1 MKKVLGMLLAG
12 SINRNIYCV
21 LIVLCSFIVI
31 NKATAQEATITSN
44 QDTAVTSKLRI
55 SILTCDA
62 GEDIY
67 TIWGHTAIRVVDS
80 INNTDYVFN
89 FGTFDFN
96 TPNFVAKF
104 MKGDLQYFISATT
117 YTNFLYEYEYTGRD
131 VHEQE
136 LKLTRSEKE
145 KWYQALQVNMIGN
158 NRFYLYNFIGDNCT
172 TRIKDGLFKHAPI
185 NGYSIGIHSYREEVV
200 SGCYKAGLGWIGL
213 GIDLL
218 LGSVADNTPNLYQEA
233 FLPKLL
239 FQKIALNP
247 KLVVSTN
254 HIKYNHKEAAKG
266 GYPINYLIAFL
277 ALYIFVSKWNSIIT
291 QKIARVI
298 DISLLFLMGIGGTLV
313 LYMSQFSFHD
323 TCHGNYNLIWMHPL
337 YLLGIPVY
345 FISKKWTGYLG
356 YVFFAA
362 TVLLMVAS
370 YWIPQHIS
378 KSVMVLMVIA
388 LCLQIRLIQRG
399 NHAKYKQ

>member
-1 MKKVLGMLLAG
+1 MKKVLGMLLAE

-21 LIVLCSFIVI
+21 LIVLCSFIVN
-31 NKATAQEATITSN
+31 NKVAAQQATVTSN
-44 QDTAVTSKLRI
+44 IDTAVTSKLRI

-67 TIWGHTAIRVVDS
+67 TIWGHTAVRVVDS

-89 FGTFDFN
+89 FGSFDFN

-117 YTNFLYEYEYTGRD
+117 YTNFLYEYEYTARD

-136 LKLTRSEKE
+136 LKLTSSEKE

-158 NRFYLYNFIGDNCT
+158 NRFYLYNFIKDNCT

-200 SGCYKAGLGWIGL
+200 SGSYKAGLGWIGL

-218 LGSVADNTPNLYQEA
+218 LGSVSDNTPNLYQEA

-254 HIKYNHKEAAKG
+254 HINYNHKILEKTTD
-266 GYPINYLIAFL
+266 PILYLISFL
-277 ALYIFVSKWNSIIT
+277 ILYIFVSKWNSIIT
-291 QKIARVI
+291 QKIARVL
-298 DISLLFLMGIGGTLV
+298 DISLLCLLGIGGALV
-313 LYMSQFSFHD
+313 LYMSQFSLHD
-323 TCHGNYNLIWMHPL
+323 ACHGNYNLIWLHPL
-337 YLLGIPVY
+337 YLLAIPVY
-345 FISKKWTGYLG
+345 FISKKFTGYLG
-356 YVFFAA
+356 YFFFSA
-362 TVLLMVAS
+362 TILMMVAS

-399 NHAKYKQ
+399 SYAKYK